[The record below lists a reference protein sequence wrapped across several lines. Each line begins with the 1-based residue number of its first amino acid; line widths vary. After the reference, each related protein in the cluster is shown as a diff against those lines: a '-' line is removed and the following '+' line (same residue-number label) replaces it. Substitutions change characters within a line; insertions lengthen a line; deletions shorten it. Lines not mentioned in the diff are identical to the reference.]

1 MATRVFCIGNGE
13 SRQSLD
19 LRMFKPHGKIY
30 GCNALYRDF
39 TPDVLTAVD
48 HGIMHEIYQ
57 SGYCYKNECYFREWN
72 RLPHQTFELTI
83 YGTMDET
90 EIKSVKKWFNT
101 FKMNERKDE
110 TEYVFHGVNLKGKA
124 SIVKRYESDPNK
136 HEVLKKEINHTGI
149 YVSWTRDDDKVHTLA
164 DIIKPKDRGWAA
176 GSTSG
181 LVACLTEKPDEVY
194 LIGHDLN
201 SKDRLLNNIYKGTK
215 CYAPAEQQ
223 AIPSVNWIN
232 QWSIL
237 FKEFKDTKFFKVNE
251 MVEDRQNGIYVDD
264 LVNRPVLEWEGK
276 TPNLSYID
284 YKELKRRLTL

>member
-1 MATRVFCIGNGE
+1 MKRVFLIGNGE
-13 SRQSLD
+13 SRKDFD
-19 LRMFKPHGKIY
+19 LEKLRQHGKIY

-39 TPDVLTAVD
+39 TPDVLIAVD
-48 HGIMHEIYQ
+48 HGIMHEVYQ
-57 SGYCYKNECYFREWN
+57 SGYCYENETYFREWN
-72 RLPHQTFELTI
+72 RLPAETYDLTVFGTLDREKINEFTKKFGTFVNNNRTN
-83 YGTMDET
+83 ET
-90 EIKSVKKWFNT
+90 K
-101 FKMNERKDE
+101 
-110 TEYVFHGVNLKGKA
+110 YVFHGINLAGK
-124 SIVKRYESDPNK
+124 INVITKNK
-136 HEVLKKEINHTGI
+136 DIKQKEIDHTGI
-149 YVSWTRDDDKVHTLA
+149 YATWVRDDDKANNLS

-181 LVACLTEKPDEVY
+181 LVACLREKPDEVY

-201 SKDRLLNNIYKGTK
+201 SKDRLLNNIYKGTT

-237 FKEFKDTKFFKVNE
+237 FKEFRNTKFFKVNE
-251 MVEDRQNGIYVDD
+251 IVEDRENGKYVDD

-284 YKELKRRLTL
+284 YNELKRRLTL